1 MTLRGPNNQI
11 VKHKSLKKLSEIT
24 GLSYN
29 SMCSLS
35 VGRRFRL
42 NGWVRTTGKHK
53 KKAERLFETHT
64 LVNLE
69 TGEEVYIWK
78 CVRKFAKEREL
89 MPQGL
94 SALING
100 QRHSYKNWV
109 TKSTYNI
116 LYRQTADN

>member
-1 MTLRGPNNQI
+1 
-11 VKHKSLKKLSEIT
+11 
-24 GLSYN
+24 
-29 SMCSLS
+29 MCSLS

-78 CVRKFAKEREL
+78 CVARFAKEREL